1 MMQNGCNMPT
11 STMRENVHQRFSG
24 LDKLVS
30 ETFSEDSRGQATQ
43 PGQISIWPES
53 EFYTMSHP
61 DE

>member
-1 MMQNGCNMPT
+1 MPT